1 MAEVDGNPQ
10 AEAAAPVVDSPEAV
24 VGSAPTVEGRWK
36 LPEGIE
42 DHIESGII
50 NCAMGGIAGGLLGL
64 VAFRSGGGWR
74 GACAAVGVGVGLGST
89 LERAKFMPKSK

>member
-42 DHIESGII
+42 DHIESG
-50 NCAMGGIAGGLLGL
+50 
-64 VAFRSGGGWR
+64 
-74 GACAAVGVGVGLGST
+74 T
-89 LERAKFMPKSK
+89 LIEISSQLTAYKVQRVQSNQSEFDFAL

>member
-1 MAEVDGNPQ
+1 
-10 AEAAAPVVDSPEAV
+10 
-24 VGSAPTVEGRWK
+24 
-36 LPEGIE
+36 
-42 DHIESGII
+42 
-50 NCAMGGIAGGLLGL
+50 MGGIAGGLLGL